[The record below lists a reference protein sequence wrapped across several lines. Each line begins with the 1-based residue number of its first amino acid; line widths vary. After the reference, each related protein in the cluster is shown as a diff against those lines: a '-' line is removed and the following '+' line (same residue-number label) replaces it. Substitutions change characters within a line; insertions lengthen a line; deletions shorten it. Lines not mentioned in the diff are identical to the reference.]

1 MKNSTAILALLVF
14 ARRSRTKNTE
24 NNKFFS
30 NFQFQLLNYLGADC
44 EKQII
49 SSRDCNEVSVSN
61 QFIRCLRLF
70 KKLIKKIYDG
80 KTCFNGFNFH
90 KYPIFLC
97 INLLSIF

>member
-14 ARRSRTKNTE
+14 TRRSRTKNTE

-49 SSRDCNEVSVSN
+49 SSRDCNEVAVSN
-61 QFIRCLRLF
+61 HFIRCLRLF
-70 KKLIKKIYDG
+70 KKLSKKFMMEKLVSMVLIATNILFSYV
-80 KTCFNGFNFH
+80 
-90 KYPIFLC
+90 
-97 INLLSIF
+97 